1 MNMTIFY
8 LFIYCMEGF
17 IFFLYADRIFTVG
30 KSRHAC
36 LLGTCVLYGLLFLFS
51 FSDLVWLKTFSFFFA
66 NFLCLFLLF
75 RVKWYSALF
84 HTAFLTAVMGSSEV
98 IVMGLNTRLYAA
110 FQTAKTYTP
119 DTVFLILS
127 SKLLYLLITQLAI
140 FFFHKTKDQ
149 DRRPDPDELILN
161 MIPLLSITVYLTL
174 GIISGFYTFP
184 SLLQGMIT
192 ISGIFLLLIN
202 FLIFWVYQRS
212 KKKNEEYTAMQLQIQ
227 QEKDQTEY
235 YQMLARHDESQK
247 ILIHDIKHHLQAIDD
262 LSDSQSCEKI
272 HTYVQNLLRTSYQDQ
287 VKVSDN
293 HFLNLI
299 LSRYI
304 QLCRDQNI
312 AFETDIRAGLL
323 GFLDYQDMTALFT
336 NLLDNAVASASEMES
351 TSFIDLR
358 IRHLPESSC
367 TLISLI
373 NSCPS
378 SPYDA
383 LTGTLSTKKK
393 NKMRHGYGMRSVSRV
408 VKAHQGNMDLY
419 YDDESKTFHTT
430 VQFPDE

>member
-51 FSDLVWLKTFSFFFA
+51 FSDLVWLKTISFFFA

-149 DRRPDPDELILN
+149 D
-161 MIPLLSITVYLTL
+161 
-174 GIISGFYTFP
+174 G
-184 SLLQGMIT
+184 
-192 ISGIFLLLIN
+192 
-202 FLIFWVYQRS
+202 
-212 KKKNEEYTAMQLQIQ
+212 
-227 QEKDQTEY
+227 
-235 YQMLARHDESQK
+235 
-247 ILIHDIKHHLQAIDD
+247 
-262 LSDSQSCEKI
+262 
-272 HTYVQNLLRTSYQDQ
+272 
-287 VKVSDN
+287 
-293 HFLNLI
+293 
-299 LSRYI
+299 
-304 QLCRDQNI
+304 
-312 AFETDIRAGLL
+312 
-323 GFLDYQDMTALFT
+323 
-336 NLLDNAVASASEMES
+336 
-351 TSFIDLR
+351 R
-358 IRHLPESSC
+358 IRM
-367 TLISLI
+367 
-373 NSCPS
+373 N
-378 SPYDA
+378 
-383 LTGTLSTKKK
+383 
-393 NKMRHGYGMRSVSRV
+393 
-408 VKAHQGNMDLY
+408 
-419 YDDESKTFHTT
+419 
-430 VQFPDE
+430 

>member
-51 FSDLVWLKTFSFFFA
+51 FSDLVWLKTISFFFA

-247 ILIHDIKHHLQAIDD
+247 I
-262 LSDSQSCEKI
+262 

>member
-30 KSRHAC
+30 KNRHAC

-51 FSDLVWLKTFSFFFA
+51 FSDLVWLKTISFFFA

-110 FQTAKTYTP
+110 FHTAKTYTP

-184 SLLQGMIT
+184 SLLRGMIT

-272 HTYVQNLLRTSYQDQ
+272 HTYVQNLLRTSYQD
-287 VKVSDN
+287 
-293 HFLNLI
+293 
-299 LSRYI
+299 
-304 QLCRDQNI
+304 
-312 AFETDIRAGLL
+312 
-323 GFLDYQDMTALFT
+323 MTALFT

-351 TSFIDLR
+351 SSFIDLR
-358 IRHLPESSC
+358 IRHLTESSC